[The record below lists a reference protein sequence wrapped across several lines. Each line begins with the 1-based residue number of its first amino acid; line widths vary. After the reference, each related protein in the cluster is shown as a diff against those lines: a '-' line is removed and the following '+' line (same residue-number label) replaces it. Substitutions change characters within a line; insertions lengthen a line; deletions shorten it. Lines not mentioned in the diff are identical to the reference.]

1 MLDYWNM
8 LFLNAAQYS
17 FKVLL
22 PLLLFALL
30 LARRP
35 RAGDWLLAA
44 LCLAGIGLTGLS
56 SGVYTAACGAGAGA
70 ALVSLALLAAGLPP
84 FGVPGGLCR
93 GRGAGHRGRALGERR
108 VWRGSQGRQH
118 DAGRRGGLRDQR
130 SQLPGRFLAAVW
142 RHPGWRNPVEALSLA
157 GVTTLLR
164 AGLAAALIWAAVRAV
179 RGLRRWRRRLPDGA
193 GCLVWMFGWNLAVLL
208 LTDTR
213 YGDPLFEYRYH
224 LMGAVPLLILLAITL
239 GRLPATLVRLPAR
252 LLAAGAVLAV
262 VVLAD
267 AGAVGAIWQPDGTVG
282 VTTPQRQLVD
292 ALDESGIEADDV
304 FVDYEA
310 GGAEIC
316 AALDGRRRYV
326 ILESGCETTIVY
338 DGPRGDADASSYG
351 APSVLALKAGQ
362 PLSERAPAWLAAQYQ
377 YLARAG
383 GYDLYACTG
392 RNLLDGSV
400 GLGFGEVGVDYCN
413 SRDYHCL
420 GTIDENRRLHAADAG
435 VVWKPTHCRYIA
447 TRC

>member
-1 MLDYWNM
+1 MLATGAGLWA
-8 LFLNAAQYS
+8 NAA
-17 FKVLL
+17 F
-22 PLLLFALL
+22 
-30 LARRP
+30 
-35 RAGDWLLAA
+35 
-44 LCLAGIGLTGLS
+44 
-56 SGVYTAACGAGAGA
+56 GA
-70 ALVSLALLAAGLPP
+70 AAKGDSMTLVGAADFVTNAANCLVGFWRL
-84 FGVPGGLCR
+84 FGGIPD
-93 GRGAGHRGRALGERR
+93 GET
-108 VWRGSQGRQH
+108 
-118 DAGRRGGLRDQR
+118 
-130 SQLPGRFLAAVW
+130 
-142 RHPGWRNPVEALSLA
+142 PVEALSLA

-193 GCLVWMFGWNLAVLL
+193 GCMVWMFGWNLAVLL

-292 ALDESGIEADDV
+292 ALDELAVEADDV

-362 PLSERAPAWLAAQYQ
+362 PLSERAPAWLAAQYR

-392 RNLLDGSV
+392 RNLLDGSA
-400 GLGFGEVGVDYCN
+400 GLGFGSEGVDYCN
-413 SRDYHCL
+413 SRGYICN
-420 GTIDENRRLHAADAG
+420 GTVDTDRRLHAQGAG
-435 VVWKPTHCRYIA
+435 VVVESDALPVHCDAVLTFEYEIVSGAGGTLRARQGGEVVAETRFTGRGEVQLDLPAGETALEIELDPDTEA
-447 TRC
+447 TIGRLIFRKR